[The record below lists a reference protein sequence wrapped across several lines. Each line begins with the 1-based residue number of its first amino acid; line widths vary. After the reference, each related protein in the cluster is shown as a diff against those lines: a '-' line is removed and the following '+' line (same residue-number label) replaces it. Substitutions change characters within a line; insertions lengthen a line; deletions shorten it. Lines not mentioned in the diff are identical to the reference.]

1 MDIPPSQQTP
11 LAAPTHG
18 TALNPTL
25 GTHVNDTPVAGPLL
39 VLSVP
44 QTQQCAVLGS
54 PVLRREHSWQLGIAE
69 RVPLQLG
76 CPVGSTHPA
85 VCCREL
91 PQGVRAHRYFSFP
104 ALFEE
109 GN

>member
-39 VLSVP
+39 VLQFPKHSSVL
-44 QTQQCAVLGS
+44 CWAVPCSEEDTPGS
-54 PVLRREHSWQLGIAE
+54 LE
-69 RVPLQLG
+69 
-76 CPVGSTHPA
+76 
-85 VCCREL
+85 
-91 PQGVRAHRYFSFP
+91 
-104 ALFEE
+104 
-109 GN
+109 